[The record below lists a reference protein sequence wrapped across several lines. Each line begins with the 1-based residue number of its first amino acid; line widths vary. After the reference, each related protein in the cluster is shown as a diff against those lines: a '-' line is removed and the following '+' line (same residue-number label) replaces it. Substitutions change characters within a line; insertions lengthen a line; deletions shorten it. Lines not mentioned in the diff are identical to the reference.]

1 VQEKDD
7 DSVIYLL
14 NLVKGQNT
22 ITVWAQGHGQQV
34 VLGQKVLKVS
44 YVGGELLVEEAAGFP
59 DETITGLQS
68 VEETGGQRTAYSL
81 QGHRLPSVPQKGLYV
96 VKGKKQ
102 ITR

>member
-1 VQEKDD
+1 MRGQVFPGGP
-7 DSVIYLL
+7 V
-14 NLVKGQNT
+14 VKNPPCSAGDVGL
-22 ITVWAQGHGQQV
+22 IR
-34 VLGQKVLKVS
+34 VS

-68 VEETGGQRTAYSL
+68 VEETEGQRTAYSL

-102 ITR
+102 ISR